1 MNLPQTQLA
10 DSPRVDGH
18 VWSGVAGRLLASL
31 IAFLVVIVGIS
42 ILAITSFSDMRQS
55 FDKAVNEQFS
65 AIQTA
70 EALKQQAGVLSR
82 LAPDLFARGSDQ
94 NALLTFSMESFRE
107 QSELQTRIDELRA
120 LTDQPLAPVE
130 AAVGDLLRNLDNLAT
145 SLYER
150 SAAVDTV
157 DRVLIEIAIIER
169 EEGER
174 RARNETFP
182 IRPDSQAA
190 LNHIAADVLDI
201 VAARTPE
208 QIDASEAQIRNTLAS
223 GPAIED
229 ILGTKLSNAIF
240 SDAGLLAA
248 KRLVL
253 TTAEDI
259 DAQLELNEALSG
271 ALVESVTAVTEG
283 IEAEIARANDE
294 QAAFLAQRS
303 QLLTGLA
310 VAAAVVALVVALYVQ
325 RSVVGRITRLRLAI
339 TSSEPERELATM
351 TNGSDELADLAR
363 AFAYY
368 VGAIKAAEQDLLAAR
383 EQAESA
389 NEAKGTFLATMSHEI
404 RTPMNGIIGMTR
416 LLLDTRLDAE
426 QRDFCRTID
435 EASETLLRIIN
446 DILDFSKVEAGKL
459 DLDIGNV
466 DLRDCVEGALDLVAA
481 RAAQK
486 GIDLAYI
493 FEDSVPAGILAD
505 STRLSQIL
513 LNLLNNAVKFT
524 ERGEVVLTVSAEP
537 VGAASR
543 LTFAVRDTGL
553 GIPADRIDRLFK
565 SFSQVDASTTRRFGG
580 TGLGLAIS
588 KSLVELMGGTIS
600 VESTENVGSTFT
612 FVITFDTIPADQLP
626 RRGQDRALPENT
638 RILIVDDNATNRLIL
653 SRQALAWGG
662 RSTDT
667 DTPFAAMSLVRGGEM
682 FDAAILDMQMPEK
695 NGIDLATE
703 IRATPGFA
711 QIPIILYSSVMQF
724 SKEDRDRVA
733 ALDRCTMLL
742 KPIKPALLR
751 DHLAELVNNT
761 PHVQPVRASETSE
774 FDSGLGQRMPLSI
787 LLVDDNATNRKL
799 GAKTL
804 ARLGY
809 GVDLA
814 SDGREAVDAVVRT
827 AYDLVLMDI
836 EMPELDGVSASTEIS
851 GRLGAD
857 RPYIVALTANAIS
870 GDRERY
876 MAAGMDDYLSK
887 PLRLDALVSC
897 LERASAARSA
907 RSPA

>member
-1 MNLPQTQLA
+1 
-10 DSPRVDGH
+10 
-18 VWSGVAGRLLASL
+18 
-31 IAFLVVIVGIS
+31 
-42 ILAITSFSDMRQS
+42 MRQS

-130 AAVGDLLRNLDNLAT
+130 TAVADLLRNLDNLAT

-150 SAAVDTV
+150 AAAIDNV
-157 DRVLIEIAIIER
+157 DRVLIDIAVIER

-201 VAARTPE
+201 VAARTQE
-208 QIDASEAQIRNTLAS
+208 QIDASEAQIRTTLAT

-248 KRLVL
+248 KRRVL
-253 TTAEDI
+253 STAQDI
-259 DAQLELNEALSG
+259 DSQLEMNEALSET
-271 ALVESVTAVTEG
+271 LVAAVTTVTEG

-310 VAAAVVALVVALYVQ
+310 VAAAVVAFVVALYVQ
-325 RSVVGRITRLRLAI
+325 RSIVGRITRLRLAI
-339 TSSEPERELATM
+339 TSPEPERQLTTM
-351 TNGSDELADLAR
+351 TDGTDELADLAR

-383 EQAESA
+383 ELAESA

-459 DLDIGNV
+459 DLDISNV

-486 GIDLAYI
+486 GINLAYI
-493 FEDSVPAGILAD
+493 FDDSVPAGIRAD
-505 STRLSQIL
+505 STRLSQVL

-524 ERGEVVLTVSAEP
+524 EQGEVVLSVSANP
-537 VGAASR
+537 SGPTSL

-600 VESTENVGSTFT
+600 VQSTEGTGSTFT
-612 FVITFDTIPADQLP
+612 FTINFDTVPPEQLP
-626 RRGQDRALPENT
+626 KRGHDRALPPDT
-638 RILIVDDNATNRLIL
+638 SILIVDDNATNRLIL
-653 SRQALAWGG
+653 ARQASAWGG
-662 RSTDT
+662 RSTDAE
-667 DTPFAAMSLVRGGEM
+667 TPDDALSLVRRGKA
-682 FDAAILDMQMPEK
+682 FDAAILDMQMPDQ
-695 NGIDLATE
+695 NGIDLAVQ
-703 IRATPGFA
+703 IRATPGYA
-711 QIPIILYSSVMQF
+711 DIPIILYSSVMQF

-751 DHLAELVNNT
+751 DHLADLVHNAPT
-761 PHVQPVRASETSE
+761 AKSARASETSE
-774 FDSGLGQRMPLSI
+774 FDGTLGERLPLSI

-799 GAKTL
+799 GIKTL

-809 GVDLA
+809 GADLA
-814 SDGREAVDAVVRT
+814 NDGREAVDAVAARH
-827 AYDLVLMDI
+827 YDLVLMDI

-851 GRLGAD
+851 ARLGSD

-876 MAAGMDDYLSK
+876 MEAGMDDYLSK
-887 PLRLDALVSC
+887 PLRLDALVAC

-907 RSPA
+907 RIRV

>member
-1 MNLPQTQLA
+1 
-10 DSPRVDGH
+10 
-18 VWSGVAGRLLASL
+18 VAGRLLASL
-31 IAFLVVIVGIS
+31 IAFLVVIIGIS
-42 ILAITSFSDMRQS
+42 ALSISSFSDMRQS

-130 AAVGDLLRNLDNLAT
+130 TAVAELLRNLDNLAT

-150 SAAVDTV
+150 AAAIDTV
-157 DRVLIEIAIIER
+157 DRVLIDIAIIER

-208 QIDASEAQIRNTLAS
+208 QIDASEAQIRTTLAT

-248 KRLVL
+248 KRRVL
-253 TTAEDI
+253 STAQDI
-259 DAQLELNEALSG
+259 DSQLELNEALSET
-271 ALVESVTAVTEG
+271 LVAAVTTVTEG
-283 IEAEIARANDE
+283 IEAEIASANDE

-325 RSVVGRITRLRLAI
+325 RSIVGRITRLRLAI
-339 TSSEPERELATM
+339 TSPEPERQLATM
-351 TNGSDELADLAR
+351 TDGTDELADLAR

-383 EQAESA
+383 ELAESA

-416 LLLDTRLDAE
+416 LLLDTRLDSE

-459 DLDIGNV
+459 DLDISSV

-486 GIDLAYI
+486 GINLAYI
-493 FEDSVPAGILAD
+493 FDDSVPAGIRAD
-505 STRLSQIL
+505 STRLSQVL

-524 ERGEVVLTVSAEP
+524 ERGEVVLSVSAEP
-537 VGAASR
+537 SGPTAL

-600 VESTENVGSTFT
+600 VQSTEGVGSTFT
-612 FVITFDTIPADQLP
+612 FTVTFDTVPPDQLP
-626 RRGQDRALPENT
+626 KQGNDRPLPPDT

-653 SRQALAWGG
+653 SRQASAWGG
-662 RSTDT
+662 RSTDAE
-667 DTPFAAMSLVRGGEM
+667 TPDDALSLVRRGEG
-682 FDAAILDMQMPEK
+682 FDAAILDMQMPDR
-695 NGIDLATE
+695 NGIDLAVQ
-703 IRATPGFA
+703 IRATPGYA
-711 QIPIILYSSVMQF
+711 DIPIILYSSVMQF

-751 DHLAELVNNT
+751 DHLADLVNNAPKAQSAGT
-761 PHVQPVRASETSE
+761 AETSE
-774 FDSGLGQRMPLSI
+774 FDASLGERLPMSI

-809 GVDLA
+809 AVDLA
-814 SDGREAVDAVVRT
+814 SDGREAVDAV
-827 AYDLVLMDI
+827 AAGHYDLVLMDI

-851 GRLGAD
+851 ERLRSN

-876 MAAGMDDYLSK
+876 MEAGMDDYLSK

-907 RSPA
+907 RTTV